1 MQSIELRRPPATVV
15 ARTASVPEPYD
26 AGSIA
31 PARGILFAVGVGA
44 LSWGGI
50 LALAEFVRSLVTP

>member
-1 MQSIELRRPPATVV
+1 MQSIELHRPPATIA
-15 ARTASVPEPYD
+15 ARTAPVPEPYD

-50 LALAEFVRSLVTP
+50 LALAELVRGLVAP